1 MTKYMLDLPD
11 PNTPGRFISSG
22 PYSDGRALE
31 LAREYGADEHG
42 NICLITPLAGEEEE
56 KEEGHTSC
64 VMRICRREVV
74 CDLCLTDEEHDTCA
88 DDQIGGVHECARCG
102 TIFNGGG

>member
-1 MTKYMLDLPD
+1 MTKYLFDLPD
-11 PNTPGRFISSG
+11 PNTPGHFISDG
-22 PYSDGRALE
+22 PHTRGRALE
-31 LAREYGADEHG
+31 LARSYGADEHG
-42 NICLITPLAGEEEE
+42 NICLVTALADEP
-56 KEEGHTSC
+56 KETEGHTSC